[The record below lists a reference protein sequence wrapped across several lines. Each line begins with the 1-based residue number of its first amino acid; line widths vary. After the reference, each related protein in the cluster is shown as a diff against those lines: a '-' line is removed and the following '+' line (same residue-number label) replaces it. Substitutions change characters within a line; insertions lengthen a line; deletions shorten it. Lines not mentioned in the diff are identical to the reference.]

1 MNKIGNVKMTLEM
14 QMMQLES
21 VIQNAETLQVVTA
34 GTSAMSNIHT
44 TVEINKVDDL
54 MDDI

>member
-44 TVEINKVDDL
+44 TVEISKVDDL